1 MPPNEES
8 RQQAPRCIL
17 VVDDEPLIGKAVSS
31 VLRTEGFE
39 VEWLDDGCR
48 TVEKIQAMPS
58 LVLVLL
64 DVVMPGVNGFDVLRQ
79 IRAHE
84 QYKNLP
90 VVMLTGHDDPEY
102 VAEGLRAGADGFILK
117 PFKPARLIRYV
128 QETLSAR

>member
-1 MPPNEES
+1 
-8 RQQAPRCIL
+8 L
-17 VVDDEPLIGKAVSS
+17 VVDDEPLIGRAVSS
-31 VLRTEGFE
+31 VLRAEGFD